1 MAFDVLL
8 LLLGTSAGTNSYAY
22 GRGKV
27 KAFEFAL
34 ALPDMVDK
42 AQESCQ
48 LPPVV
53 RYRLLMKADTLH
65 SFLDTAE
72 TTLRDRYLYELNKRN
87 NTTSDR

>member
-1 MAFDVLL
+1 MEDGIRCFAPAIRHV
-8 LLLGTSAGTNSYAY
+8 